1 MAGSSLP
8 VQELRAVFNHSD
20 CSAGDSNFAWT
31 FSVIGAMMFHSEV
44 ESRVPRRSSKI
55 SC

>member
-20 CSAGDSNFAWT
+20 CSASNFAWT
-31 FSVIGAMMFHSEV
+31 FSVIGAMMFHFEV